1 MKGDTLNTQMMRR
14 KKSQKHCSME
24 IDGGSK
30 AIR

>member
-1 MKGDTLNTQMMRR
+1 MKGDTLNTQLMRG

-24 IDGGSK
+24 IDGAPK